1 MSKRRP
7 NKTTSFLFNTLLK
20 KYGLCYNIYYFRKTE
35 SGFMNSKNKKRTIS
49 GSFAM
54 QATIL
59 AAASVI
65 SKVIGIMERHRLYM
79 DMSGRLQYLVFRLR
93 YPS

>member
-1 MSKRRP
+1 MG
-7 NKTTSFLFNTLLK
+7 KT
-20 KYGLCYNIYYFRKTE
+20 
-35 SGFMNSKNKKRTIS
+35 KKRTIS

-65 SKVIGIMERHRLYM
+65 SKVIGMVYNIPFANILGKAGNGYY
-79 DMSGRLQYLVFRLR
+79 GAAQTVYGYIWTIAVFS
-93 YPS
+93 YYYTVYQT